1 MERFYKNLGFLS
13 EPAKPNAKGETI
25 ALFKEMF
32 KWIGDSVFSDFKLH
46 SDVKDEVVKFSKQY
60 EKVPME
66 IKRGLKRKVM
76 KGNKPVF
83 YVEEEEP

>member
-1 MERFYKNLGFLS
+1 MERFEKNIGLLS
-13 EPAKPNAKGETI
+13 TPPKPNAKGETVT
-25 ALFKEMF
+25 LFKEIY

-46 SDVKDEVVKFSKQY
+46 QEVKDEIVKFSKQY

-76 KGNKPVF
+76 KGNQPVF